1 MRMVLMI
8 CPTCQLCDE
17 VGLARREPVVDLD
30 DIIVPF
36 KNKTGEGKLHILLIV
51 TSDCPHTVEVVGI
64 CLWELGGGEG
74 VVIAEMSVS
83 STGALEGGRGRGN
96 IIEQ

>member
-1 MRMVLMI
+1 MI
-8 CPTCQLCDE
+8 CLTCQLCDE
-17 VGLARREPVVDLD
+17 VGLATREPIVDLD

-36 KNKTGEGKLHILLIV
+36 ETKIGEGKLHILLIV
-51 TSDCPHTVEVVGI
+51 TNDCPHTVEVVGV
-64 CLWELGGGEG
+64 CLWELGGSEG

-83 STGALEGGRGRGN
+83 STGALEGGRRREN